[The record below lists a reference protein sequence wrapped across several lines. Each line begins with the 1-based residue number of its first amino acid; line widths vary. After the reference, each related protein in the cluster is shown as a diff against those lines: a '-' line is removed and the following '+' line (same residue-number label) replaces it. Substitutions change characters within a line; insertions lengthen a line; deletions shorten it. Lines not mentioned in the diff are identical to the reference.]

1 MAEIGGGWVEDLKRL
16 LKAVI
21 IKKIENICVKG
32 KHKKLHTSLLL
43 PRT

>member
-21 IKKIENICVKG
+21 IKEDSENLC
-32 KHKKLHTSLLL
+32 
-43 PRT
+43 